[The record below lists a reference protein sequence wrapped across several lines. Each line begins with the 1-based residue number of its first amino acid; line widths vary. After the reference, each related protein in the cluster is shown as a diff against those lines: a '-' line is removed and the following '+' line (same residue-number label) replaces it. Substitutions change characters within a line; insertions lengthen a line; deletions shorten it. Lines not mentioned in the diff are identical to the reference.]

1 MPKLLLGVIFDPC
14 YGRDVSV
21 LVFMRSAEY
30 PTDEMILILPVRQ
43 HSWEEEGRAQTLDP
57 VDIQYG

>member
-21 LVFMRSAEY
+21 LVFMRGAED
-30 PTDEMILILPVRQ
+30 PTEEMVLVLPVRQ
-43 HSWEEEGRAQTLDP
+43 SSWVKEG
-57 VDIQYG
+57 